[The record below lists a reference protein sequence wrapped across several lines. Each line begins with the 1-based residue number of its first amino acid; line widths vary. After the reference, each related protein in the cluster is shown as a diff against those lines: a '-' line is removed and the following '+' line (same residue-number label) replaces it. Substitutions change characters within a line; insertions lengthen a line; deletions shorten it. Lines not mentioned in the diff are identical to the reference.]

1 MPADRPL
8 EPFVASGLP
17 LHTRTLTVE
26 AFRCAGDRVRVD
38 GVILDLRK
46 CGFVP
51 TGGDLQTAGFIH
63 HMQLSLEVDAASARI
78 ERLDSAQ
85 PTVAFEANPQT
96 GGDSCR
102 DPAPRLQALVGE
114 RLDAGFVRRLGAA
127 FGGALGCSHLLTLA
141 QLMGA
146 SVPRFLA
153 AAPELAARAV
163 GERIAK
169 RALFVDGFER
179 GDGAL
184 EVALQLSEFVT
195 RPQTAVVWPL
205 DRLARQHEVRVLA
218 RLDAGVSRLEAIDA
232 VERERDGASLAAA
245 PWRSRSDAVAALAGG
260 PALRGMASRVLA
272 QLGGEAADAPLRD
285 ALLNLAP
292 GVIQCLAALSHRLV
306 AHFAGGAPPPGRIPR
321 ELSVGGYP
329 DSCYMWRSDGPL
341 ARSRATADPRERAR
355 TTAAGGEPA

>member
-26 AFRCAGDRVRVD
+26 AFRAEGERIRVD

-51 TGGDLQTAGFIH
+51 TGGELQTAGFIH
-63 HMQLSLEVDAASARI
+63 HMQLSLEVDAGSARI
-78 ERLDSAQ
+78 ESLAAAQ
-85 PTVAFEANPQT
+85 PAVAFEATPSS

-114 RLDAGFVRRLGAA
+114 ALDAGFVRRLGGV

-141 QLMGA
+141 QLIGA

-153 AAPELAARAV
+153 AAPELGARAA

-169 RALFVDGFER
+169 RALFLDGFER
-179 GDGAL
+179 ADGGL

-195 RPQTAVVWPL
+195 RPQAAVRWPL

-218 RLDAGVSRLEAIDA
+218 RLDGAVSRLEALDA
-232 VERERDGASLAAA
+232 VERERDAGTLATSA
-245 PWRSRSDAVAALAGG
+245 WRSRADSTAPLVGG
-260 PALRGMASRVLA
+260 PALRGMAARVLA
-272 QLGGEAADAPLRD
+272 QLGDGPEDEPLRD

-306 AHFAGGAPPPGRIPR
+306 AHFAGGSPPAGQIPR
-321 ELSVGGYP
+321 ELSVGGMP
-329 DSCYMWRSDGPL
+329 DSCYMWRSDGAL
-341 ARSRATADPRERAR
+341 ARSRAQAARAKP
-355 TTAAGGEPA
+355 T